1 MQYFNEFPKID
12 YNITG
17 VNGNTNEI
25 TDIWRRVKVRSKI
38 ANNLALYDRFDV
50 PEGDSPETIAY
61 KVYGSTDYF
70 WVVCLL
76 NNVVNRYHDWP
87 LDEFNFQ
94 QFVADKYDNPEA
106 IHHYEITQKSGRQE
120 GDGPSDYDHKIEVNS
135 TEPGAEAVSNIE
147 YERRLQDKK
156 RQIKLLQPRYLNAFI
171 DEFRNLIR
179 QWYGIQR

>member
-12 YNITG
+12 YSITG
-17 VNGNTNEI
+17 VKSDTAEI

-50 PEGDSPETIAY
+50 PEGDSPETVAY

-94 QFVADKYDNPEA
+94 QFVKDKYDNPEA
-106 IHHYEITQKSGRQE
+106 IHHYEKTQLSGRQIGE
-120 GDGPSDYDHKIEVNS
+120 GPADYSHKIEVNAD
-135 TEPGAEAVSNIE
+135 EAGAEAVSNIQH
-147 YERRLQDKK
+147 ERRLQDKK
-156 RQIKLLQPRYLNAFI
+156 RQIRVLQPAFLNTFI
-171 DEFRNLIR
+171 DEFRELIR
-179 QWYGIQR
+179 Q